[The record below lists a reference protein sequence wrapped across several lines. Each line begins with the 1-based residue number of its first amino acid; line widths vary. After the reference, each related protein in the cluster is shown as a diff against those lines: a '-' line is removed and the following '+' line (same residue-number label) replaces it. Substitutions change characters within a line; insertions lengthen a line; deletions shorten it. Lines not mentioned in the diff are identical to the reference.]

1 MGAYVFRRILQTI
14 LVAFAAVIVI
24 FVLVRLSGDPAA
36 LIAGPSA
43 TQEDVEQIRHQLG
56 FDKPMAVQ
64 LADYLR
70 QAAKGDLGESIRYQE
85 PAVQVSVERIPA
97 TLELTGAAMALS
109 LLVAIPAGIISA
121 TRRNSL
127 IDRVT
132 MVFAVVGQ
140 TMPVF
145 WLGIILI
152 VVFAVQLHWL
162 PTGGRGTPQQ
172 LIMPAI
178 TLALFNMARIARL
191 VRSEMLDVIGNEYI
205 QVARSKGLSERLVIL
220 RHALRNA
227 AIPVVTIIGL
237 QVGQLLGG
245 AVVTETVFAW
255 PGVGRLMVD
264 AIHYRD
270 YPIIQTVVLMMAI
283 TVAVINL
290 LVDLS
295 YAWLD
300 PRVRY
305 S

>member
-1 MGAYVFRRILQTI
+1 MGAFIVRRVLQTI
-14 LVAFAAVIVI
+14 LVAFAALIVI

-64 LADYLR
+64 LANYLR
-70 QAAKGDLGESIRYQE
+70 QAARGDLGESIRYQE
-85 PAVQVSVERIPA
+85 PAVRVAVERIPA
-97 TLELTGAAMALS
+97 TLELTVAAMALS

-140 TMPVF
+140 TVPVF

-162 PTGGRGTPQQ
+162 PTGGRGSFQQ
-172 LIMPAI
+172 LLMPAI
-178 TLALFNMARIARL
+178 TLAMFNMARIARL
-191 VRSEMLDVIGNEYI
+191 VRSEMLDVIGNEYV
-205 QVARSKGLSERLVIL
+205 QVARSKGLSERVVIL

-245 AVVTETVFAW
+245 AVVTETVFSW
-255 PGVGRLMVD
+255 PGVGRLMID